1 MFYSLSTK
9 IPHIMTGKKL
19 LKIFTVG
26 SICYIVSNYFLQLN
40 KSSEKLKIINKYFY
54 YAMAIDLVIASILVK
69 FHKSEELEDDD
80 INREINKTVDEVIKI
95 QNENNAEKSKTKP
108 EKSDKSDK
116 SLEQSESESEKPEES
131 IQDESESVSLSLSSN
146 KKNKKSKKEKEKQ
159 KENKKDKHSKK
170 NKKQSQNTDTDTQIP
185 VFVNS

>member
-1 MFYSLSTK
+1 MFYTLSTK
-9 IPHIMTGKKL
+9 IPNIMTGKKL

-54 YAMAIDLVIASILVK
+54 YAMAIDLVIASILIK

-80 INREINKTVDEVIKI
+80 ANNQINKTVEEVIKI
-95 QNENNAEKSKTKP
+95 QNENNVEKIKP
-108 EKSDKSDK
+108 QKSDKSSEK
-116 SLEQSESESEKPEES
+116 SENSDESEKPEES
-131 IQDESESVSLSLSSN
+131 VQDDSESVSLSLSSN
-146 KKNKKSKKEKEKQ
+146 KKNKKLRKEKEKE
-159 KENKKDKHSKK
+159 KNNKKDKHAKK
-170 NKKQSQNTDTDTQIP
+170 HKKQSQNTDTDTQIP